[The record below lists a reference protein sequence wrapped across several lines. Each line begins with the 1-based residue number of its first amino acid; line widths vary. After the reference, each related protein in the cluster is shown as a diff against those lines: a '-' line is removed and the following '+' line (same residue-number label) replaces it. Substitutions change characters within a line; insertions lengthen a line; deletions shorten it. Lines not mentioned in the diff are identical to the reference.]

1 MVRLIL
7 HRALYLWQGKGGPIH
22 KIPQGM
28 RWLPVGHSL
37 MQQLRHQVKG
47 FRIPATPEHYMFADI
62 RTGQQFSFVVIALLL
77 KQPLQFRIA
86 GRFIL
91 VYVGNELQDRDFKQT
106 CSFKVW
112 IYKGN
117 PYDNY
122 ALTLP
127 ATESKMDAL
136 KGAMGIL
143 NWSECKQLDI
153 QCRVAAM

>member
-91 VYVGNELQDRDFKQT
+91 VYVVHHNFLYLFFIHVVLPSVAISQWIIRGYCVYICNT
-106 CSFKVW
+106 YTPHSFLSWFSSFISSDVSF
-112 IYKGN
+112 
-117 PYDNY
+117 P
-122 ALTLP
+122 
-127 ATESKMDAL
+127 S
-136 KGAMGIL
+136 
-143 NWSECKQLDI
+143 S
-153 QCRVAAM
+153 V

>member
-1 MVRLIL
+1 MSKVDYIVS
-7 HRALYLWQGKGGPIH
+7 AGGYTFPPSLLFTQQELEPIY
-22 KIPQGM
+22 G
-28 RWLPVGHSL
+28 
-37 MQQLRHQVKG
+37 
-47 FRIPATPEHYMFADI
+47 
-62 RTGQQFSFVVIALLL
+62 
-77 KQPLQFRIA
+77 
-86 GRFIL
+86 
-91 VYVGNELQDRDFKQT
+91 GNELQDRDFKQT